1 MAVDAQG
8 APEERAV
15 VEPAH
20 ALQAPSEVLRERA
33 TLVRSD
39 LAGQGI
45 DVVETAIFP
54 GRPRPVG
61 RIRVILPA
69 AGVPETGD
77 AGLEAILDRCG
88 LRAYAAGVEEEAEDV
103 LRMSLQLARPAPP
116 GGEQDWVRRH
126 EREAEACRAALADVV
141 ERCRSRGVQV
151 IGADVRGDVAAGLFV
166 LAPHAVLRLRLST
179 AAGVGLADPDPV
191 LAAVRRR
198 GLRASVKG
206 APVTA
211 TGTEFEVEL
220 KNDLYWGERIRLTPR
235 FVAERLEAVR
245 TELAAAGAEVADQV
259 TGEDDG
265 GLVRRVLVHR
275 PSWQPAVSPVE
286 PTGLVVALGVRG
298 WRIRYLGPDGGEDE
312 LLDVG
317 LAAPAAAVVD
327 EIWPRLTWEVRHL
340 GDPNW
345 LMVAGT
351 AVVASVVVPFV
362 QALVGKAAE
371 DAYMAVRTLIGRRL
385 GRRLTTEPGGPAAD
399 EVDRNL
405 VLIRDPEAGIE
416 LIAPANLPDE
426 AVRQL
431 VHLDPAELRDVV
443 LVWDGQEGRWQR
455 ARERS

>member
-8 APEERAV
+8 APEDRAV
-15 VEPAH
+15 VDPAH

-33 TLVRSD
+33 TLVRAD

-54 GRPRPVG
+54 GRRRPVG
-61 RIRVILPA
+61 RIRVLLPA
-69 AGVPETGD
+69 AGVPEAGD
-77 AGLEAILDRCG
+77 AGLAAILDRCG

-103 LRMSLQLARPAPP
+103 LRMSLQLARPVPP
-116 GGEQDWVRRH
+116 DGERDWVRRH

-141 ERCRSRGVQV
+141 EECRSRGVGV
-151 IGADVRGDVAAGLFV
+151 IGADVRGDVAAGVFV

-179 AAGVGLADPDPV
+179 AAGVGLADPAAV

-198 GLRASVKG
+198 GLLAAVRGV
-206 APVTA
+206 PVVT
-211 TGTEFEVEL
+211 TSTEVGLEL
-220 KNDLYWGERIRLTPR
+220 KSDLYWGERIRLTPR

-245 TELAAAGAEVADQV
+245 TELAAAGAEVADQ
-259 TGEDDG
+259 DDG
-265 GLVRRVLVHR
+265 GLVGRVLVHR
-275 PSWQPAVSPVE
+275 PSWQPAVSPME
-286 PTGLVVALGVRG
+286 PTGLVVAVGVRG
-298 WRIRYLGPDGGEDE
+298 WRIRYLGPDGDEDE

-371 DAYMAVRTLIGRRL
+371 DAYTAVRTLIGRRL
-385 GRRLTTEPGGPAAD
+385 GRRLTTEPAGPAAG
-399 EVDRNL
+399 EVGRNL

-455 ARERS
+455 ASERN